1 MQGNEPADP
10 VARGI
15 LPSAKQAL
23 GDLFRW
29 KMRVEV
35 TNAEGETYC
44 EWQDPPP
51 FRNPFSLCA
60 QLAWRDWL
68 YFAVG
73 LFAWIA
79 DAFDF
84 HALSIQTVK
93 LSRYYGETKTSI
105 TTAITLT
112 LLLRSVGAASFGLA
126 GDRWGRKW
134 PMVFNMFVLGCLQIA
149 TIYSAT
155 FQQFLAVRSLFGLFM
170 GGVYGNAIAMALEN
184 CPVDARGLMSGV
196 LQQGYSMGY
205 VFAACAN
212 LGVGGSTESWKTV
225 FWIAAG
231 LSFLAGFIRVFLPE
245 SKQFREAKKAGK
257 HSTSPG
263 AFWRDTKAMLI
274 KERGMVIYCIILM
287 TWFNYY
293 SHASQDSYTTFL
305 LTENDLGNAGA
316 SRASIFM
323 QVGACVGGT
332 IIGYMSQFIGRRR
345 SIVISA
351 LTSALLIPA
360 WILPHDERSLSAT
373 GFFMQ
378 FFVQGAWGI
387 IPIHL
392 NELSPPAFRSS
403 FPGVTYQLGNMIS
416 APSAQIVNAVAEAV
430 HVRGAH
436 GEPAPAY
443 GPTMGVATAII
454 ATGIVVTTMF
464 GPEKRGRRFEE
475 ARAAGVV
482 DLGVGDVDIK
492 DGDVEVG
499 RGGSSIISGHGNGNG
514 IEKEKEKEMEM
525 EMERRE
531 HVEISEKR

>member
-1 MQGNEPADP
+1 MSGNERAEPIAK
-10 VARGI
+10 GI
-15 LPSAKQAL
+15 LPTAKQAL

-35 TNAEGETYC
+35 TTAEGETYC
-44 EWQDPPP
+44 EWQDPPR

-60 QLAWRDWL
+60 QLSARDWL
-68 YFAVG
+68 FFGVG
-73 LFAWIA
+73 LFAWCA

-105 TTAITLT
+105 STAITLT
-112 LLLRSVGAASFGLA
+112 LLLRSVGAAFFGLA
-126 GDRWGRKW
+126 GDKWGRKW
-134 PMVFNMFVLGCLQIA
+134 PMVFNMIVLGVLQIA

-212 LGVGGSTESWKTV
+212 LGVGGSTESWTTV
-225 FWIAAG
+225 FWIGAG

-245 SKQFREAKKAGK
+245 SKQFREAKKAGR
-257 HSTSPG
+257 HGTSPG
-263 AFWRDTKAMLI
+263 AFWRDTKLMLL
-274 KERGMVIYCIILM
+274 KEWPMVIYCIILM

-293 SHASQDSYTTFL
+293 SHTSQDSYTTFM
-305 LTENDLGNAGA
+305 LTQKGLNNTGA
-316 SRASIFM
+316 SRASILM
-323 QVGACVGGT
+323 KVGACVGGT

-345 SIVISA
+345 SIVGAALLSA
-351 LTSALLIPA
+351 VLIPA
-360 WILPHDERSLSAT
+360 WILPEGERSLSAS

-378 FFVQGAWGI
+378 FFVQGAWGV

-416 APSAQIVNAVAEAV
+416 SPSAQIVNAIAEAV
-430 HVRGAH
+430 TIRGSK
-436 GEPAPAY
+436 GTPAPAY

-454 ATGIVVTTMF
+454 AMGIVVTTMF
-464 GPEKRGRRFEE
+464 GPEKRGRKFEE
-475 ARAAGVV
+475 AKAAGVV
-482 DLGVGDVDIK
+482 EGEFVDTPAKLDVKDLEAGNNGLEK
-492 DGDVEVG
+492 EVG
-499 RGGSSIISGHGNGNG
+499 V
-514 IEKEKEKEMEM
+514 EMKGTK
-525 EMERRE
+525 
-531 HVEISEKR
+531 S